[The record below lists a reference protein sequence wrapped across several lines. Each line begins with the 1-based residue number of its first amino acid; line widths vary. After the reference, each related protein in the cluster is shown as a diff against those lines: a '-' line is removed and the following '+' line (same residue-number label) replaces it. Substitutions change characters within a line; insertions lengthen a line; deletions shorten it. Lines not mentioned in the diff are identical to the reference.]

1 MQYKGIR
8 EGIRRPLLGYVSLFF
23 VFLYFCEKKGV
34 LNCKESTVG
43 CCSGIPHHYGIWNL
57 GNRAMVLKFP

>member
-23 VFLYFCEKKGV
+23 VFFLRKR
-34 LNCKESTVG
+34 G
-43 CCSGIPHHYGIWNL
+43 CFE
-57 GNRAMVLKFP
+57 M